1 MGQFGLTPACARR
14 VKTGHFIVLNLGGK
28 TMIKRQ
34 RYSKE
39 AKERLALEM
48 ISVATLS
55 RWKRQL
61 VSEGFEDKNGVEL
74 ELRKK
79 ISYLESALS
88 DLMIENQIL
97 KKTEKLLQ
105 EYRQK
110 EKLSRIASAQNLGS
124 QGVAEL

>member
-1 MGQFGLTPACARR
+1 MTRP
-14 VKTGHFIVLNLGGK
+14 NLGGK

-39 AKERLALEM
+39 AKERLALEMISGQTSTAEISKREM

>member
-1 MGQFGLTPACARR
+1 
-14 VKTGHFIVLNLGGK
+14 
-28 TMIKRQ
+28 
-34 RYSKE
+34 
-39 AKERLALEM
+39 M

-88 DLMIENQIL
+88 DLMIE
-97 KKTEKLLQ
+97 K
-105 EYRQK
+105 R
-110 EKLSRIASAQNLGS
+110 
-124 QGVAEL
+124 

>member
-1 MGQFGLTPACARR
+1 M
-14 VKTGHFIVLNLGGK
+14 LNLGGK